1 MLETYGSEILPF
13 ELTSNSVKFDLRRA
27 VPWLLEKFGLWQYV
41 ERGELVTTAATVDGG
56 ELAWQLTQVSAGIKI
71 CDERA
76 CNPLT
81 GRRLFGDS
89 GYDKVQSRY
98 VCIPLHVH
106 ISKDNHEFYS
116 NHLEN
121 FFQELN
127 SIEDEYPSGLQFTQ
141 GADMCSLHKTLKR
154 GGAMKNKNFGC
165 YCCNIFKE
173 DLARPNCAL
182 CVDCIQLG
190 KSEPCYHQQVSD
202 EALMLRLQDEFN
214 DMVRDYPYLSNFDVL
229 QSRIHSGTTA
239 VRDHRSDYR
248 HIDFD
253 TASATVAARL
263 QFRSLLEK
271 ELRLRNKGI
280 QQQME
285 ANCIELK
292 ELLLLEQC
300 FLLLKSILSESTLEG
315 AMIKLEK
322 AIPCLL
328 HLENRISDTMIT
340 FLLRRG
346 IQLREEN
353 REETER
359 LIKAIQL
366 VFNEQLFGR
375 PGSPSNWKFPLNDD
389 GTMGEI
395 KLSNWRARR
404 VVEHINELIAVCL
417 PTEDDRNRWDSDFQS
432 YRQVIKV
439 CFSGFD
445 VLHLCLYFIA
455 HLYLFFSLLNRRC
468 NKKTT
473 LSMMI
478 LHHFRTRQM
487 YFSGNG
493 CN

>member
-1 MLETYGSEILPF
+1 
-13 ELTSNSVKFDLRRA
+13 
-27 VPWLLEKFGLWQYV
+27 
-41 ERGELVTTAATVDGG
+41 
-56 ELAWQLTQVSAGIKI
+56 
-71 CDERA
+71 
-76 CNPLT
+76 
-81 GRRLFGDS
+81 
-89 GYDKVQSRY
+89 
-98 VCIPLHVH
+98 
-106 ISKDNHEFYS
+106 
-116 NHLEN
+116 
-121 FFQELN
+121 
-127 SIEDEYPSGLQFTQ
+127 
-141 GADMCSLHKTLKR
+141 
-154 GGAMKNKNFGC
+154 
-165 YCCNIFKE
+165 
-173 DLARPNCAL
+173 
-182 CVDCIQLG
+182 
-190 KSEPCYHQQVSD
+190 
-202 EALMLRLQDEFN
+202 MLRLQDEFN

-285 ANCIELK
+285 ANRIELM
-292 ELLLLEQC
+292 ELLLLEQR

-359 LIKAIQL
+359 LIKAVQL

-417 PTEDDRNRWDSDFQS
+417 PTEDDRNRWDNVFQS

-445 VLHLCLYFIA
+445 VIHLSLYFIT
-455 HLYLFFSLLNRRC
+455 HLYIYIFTFE
-468 NKKTT
+468 
-473 LSMMI
+473 
-478 LHHFRTRQM
+478 
-487 YFSGNG
+487 
-493 CN
+493 